1 MASHFLSRDCFSERC
16 CMEAPLSSVQEHAL
30 KCSSMMYY
38 IYIHRYMGR
47 STSAPYCL
55 GLNTKITILTSW
67 LTSDHCGVWLVL
79 LPHAQ
84 HWMGWLASLSQWN
97 NVYSSSHSSHRCPI
111 SNHLD
116 WRGQT
121 WFGCRLHWDAQR
133 SPYHVAQFAN
143 GWPCLQPHAC

>member
-1 MASHFLSRDCFSERC
+1 MPSIELLAALTCLTKLLTRAVIMASHFLSRDCFSERC

-84 HWMGWLASLSQWN
+84 H
-97 NVYSSSHSSHRCPI
+97 
-111 SNHLD
+111 
-116 WRGQT
+116 
-121 WFGCRLHWDAQR
+121 
-133 SPYHVAQFAN
+133 
-143 GWPCLQPHAC
+143 